1 MKSKEEFVQ
10 FFSKFVVCVCAHMSV
25 YVCVCVLWGDCI
37 DCKQENNVVTTIAI
51 TSLDVLSLEHQELKE
66 TRLACCFSVVRSH
79 PISKYCWECE
89 HGILTGGGMEN
100 QLNQLTSVSE
110 EVYF

>member
-79 PISKYCWECE
+79 PISQYCWER
-89 HGILTGGGMEN
+89 GMAWHTHRGRDGEPAK
-100 QLNQLTSVSE
+100 SVNLS
-110 EVYF
+110 